1 MNAAALARDDRD
13 AVTVAAVVSAGRGQ
27 SACLALTGTVALAL
41 GVLVYLT
48 DRDAAHAQLVPAIA
62 ALAGS
67 QVFSAPGQWLPSFV
81 HPFAFSLF
89 TAAALPPSAAP
100 RDGVCATWC
109 AVNVAF
115 ELGQHQQL
123 SARLA
128 EALQAGFGQ
137 GALARSLANYFV
149 RGTFDVGDLV
159 AAVLGAMAAAGVLRL
174 MHRVSKDDH
183 AS

>member
-1 MNAAALARDDRD
+1 VFGAL
-13 AVTVAAVVSAGRGQ
+13 
-27 SACLALTGTVALAL
+27 
-41 GVLVYLT
+41 
-48 DRDAAHAQLVPAIA
+48 
-62 ALAGS
+62 
-67 QVFSAPGQWLPSFV
+67 GQWLPSYA

-100 RDGVCATWC
+100 RYGACATWC

-115 ELGQHQQL
+115 ELGQHPQL
-123 SARLA
+123 SGRLA
-128 EALQAGFGQ
+128 EALRAGFGQ
-137 GALARSLANYFV
+137 NALARSLAGYFV

-174 MHRVSKDDH
+174 MHCVPEDDH